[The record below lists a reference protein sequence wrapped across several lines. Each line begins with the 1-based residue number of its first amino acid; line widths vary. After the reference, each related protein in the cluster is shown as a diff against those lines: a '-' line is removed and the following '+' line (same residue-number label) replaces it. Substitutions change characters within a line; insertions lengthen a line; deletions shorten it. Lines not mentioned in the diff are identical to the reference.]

1 MDRQL
6 LREIKQKQL
15 SAVYLFY
22 GEETFSMEETCE
34 WMTKQLLGEQ
44 VDPWNKVVLDLEEV
58 PIQQLVQEAETAS
71 FFGDLRLIIGKNASF
86 LTPQTKRQELEHRPE
101 ALITYLQDPVPG
113 NIILFLC
120 PSAKLDKRRK
130 VVKEIE
136 KNARVVAFPRLSEK
150 ELVKWIP
157 GRCKQLN
164 VSITEPAVM
173 HLIRLVGNDL
183 RQIYQ
188 ECVKLATYVGKSGK
202 ITPEIV
208 EALVPRTLEQDVFKL
223 TEYVSKQKID
233 EAFNIW
239 YDLLYQKEEPIRI
252 LALLIRQFRLM
263 LQTKVLGAQGKSEKE
278 IAAFLGVHPYPV
290 KLAARQGKAFTES
303 KLRSLLAEAIRADQE
318 IKAGKLEKHLAVE
331 RLLLCV
337 QPS

>member
-1 MDRQL
+1 
-6 LREIKQKQL
+6 
-15 SAVYLFY
+15 
-22 GEETFSMEETCE
+22 
-34 WMTKQLLGEQ
+34 
-44 VDPWNKVVLDLEEV
+44 LEEV

-71 FFGDLRLIIGKNASF
+71 FFGDLRLIIGKNAFF
-86 LTPQTKRQELEHRPE
+86 LSPQKKRQELDHQPE
-101 ALITYLQDPVPG
+101 SLITYLQDPMPG
-113 NIILFLC
+113 NVILLIC

-136 KNARVVAFPRLSEK
+136 KKARVVAFPRLSEK
-150 ELVKWIP
+150 ELMTWIP
-157 GRCKQLN
+157 SRCKQLN
-164 VSITEPAVM
+164 VSITEPATM

-188 ECVKLATYVGKSGK
+188 ECVKLATYVGKGGK

-208 EALVPRTLEQDVFKL
+208 DDLVPRTLEQDVFKL
-223 TEYVSKQKID
+223 TECVSKQKID
-233 EAFNIW
+233 EALNIW

-263 LQTKVLGAQGKSEKE
+263 LQTKVLEAQGKSEKE

-318 IKAGKLEKHLAVE
+318 IKAGKIEKRLAVE
-331 RLLLCV
+331 RLLLYV
-337 QPS
+337 